1 MIICRY
7 IYHLVQIATNT
18 LCRYSRYPQS
28 LPRPPY
34 PQQQWGVVEVWVHGL
49 MMIIVMYAA
58 CSVIS
63 PGETLPSRH
72 YNIIISDIIIIR
84 NNIHPKGRIIY
95 FQMLHVD
102 VHNFKYL
109 TAQRFKTEFYAVEF
123 AKYLLLHNSIHSHS
137 LDI

>member
-28 LPRPPY
+28 LPRPA
-34 PQQQWGVVEVWVHGL
+34 VSTATLSCL

-58 CSVIS
+58 CTVIS